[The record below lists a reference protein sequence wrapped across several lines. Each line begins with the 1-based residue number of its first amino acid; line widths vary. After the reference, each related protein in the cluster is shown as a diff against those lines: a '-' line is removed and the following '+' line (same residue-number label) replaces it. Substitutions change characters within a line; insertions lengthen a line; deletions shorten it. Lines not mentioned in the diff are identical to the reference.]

1 MPSCAGAGQ
10 TCVYL
15 GTAGDAPQRIAPT
28 AHHTSMDLNALTL
41 LVEIIDSGNLS
52 QAARKLKMTRANVSY
67 HLTQLEKGLGVQ
79 LVKRTTRRVEP
90 TEVGLRLYEHGRN
103 IRNELAAAQE
113 TITSLGEE
121 LQGRVGISVPSGYGQ
136 IVMSD
141 WLIEFKRLY
150 PGIVLDVLFENR
162 ADHLRDEV
170 DIAIRVIQ
178 DPPLSVVARSLGNVR
193 YVACASLDYA
203 AQHGLPQT
211 LLELRNAPLITAGVM
226 GRQLRLSA
234 YQGLERQ
241 EVVLEPTLI
250 SEHFPFLRQGILAG
264 LGVGLVPDYVVQD
277 AVASGEVLTTLQE
290 YRLSIFGTHLYLLYL
305 PNRHQTRAVRTCI
318 DFLLEKARSRG
329 DTSAS

>member
-1 MPSCAGAGQ
+1 
-10 TCVYL
+10 
-15 GTAGDAPQRIAPT
+15 
-28 AHHTSMDLNALTL
+28 MDINALTL

-67 HLTQLEKGLGVQ
+67 HLTQLEKNLGVQ

-103 IRNELAAAQE
+103 IRNELSAARE

-121 LQGRVGISVPSGYGQ
+121 LKGRVGISVPSGYGQ
-136 IVMSD
+136 IVMSS

-162 ADHLRDEV
+162 ADNLRDEV

-178 DPPLSVVARSLGNVR
+178 EPPLSVVARSMGNVR
-193 YVACASLDYA
+193 YVACASREYA

-211 LLELRNAPLITAGVM
+211 LLELRSAPLITAGVM
-226 GRQLRLSA
+226 GRQLRLAA
-234 YQGLERQ
+234 YQGNDRQ
-241 EVVLEPTLI
+241 EILLEPTLI

-264 LGVGLVPDYVVQD
+264 LGVGIVPDYVVQD
-277 AVASGEVLTTLQE
+277 AVAHGEVLTSLDE

-305 PNRHQTRAVRTCI
+305 PNRHQTKAVRTCI
-318 DFLLEKARSRG
+318 DFLLEKARNK
-329 DTSAS
+329 AEQEQPMA

>member
-1 MPSCAGAGQ
+1 
-10 TCVYL
+10 
-15 GTAGDAPQRIAPT
+15 
-28 AHHTSMDLNALTL
+28 MDLNALTL

-67 HLTQLEKGLGVQ
+67 HLNQLEKSLGVQ
-79 LVKRTTRRVEP
+79 LVQRTTRRVEP

-103 IRNELAAAQE
+103 ICNELAAAQE

-162 ADHLRDEV
+162 ADNLRDEV

-178 DPPLSVVARSLGNVR
+178 EPPLSVVARSLGNVR
-193 YVACASLDYA
+193 YVACASRDYA
-203 AQHGLPQT
+203 ATHGLPRT
-211 LLELRNAPLITAGVM
+211 LLELRNTPLITAGVM

-241 EVVLEPTLI
+241 EVTLEPTLI
-250 SEHFPFLRQGILAG
+250 SEHFPFLRQGIMAG
-264 LGVGLVPDYVVQD
+264 LGVGLVPDYVVHNE
-277 AVASGEVLTTLQE
+277 VASGEVLTTLQE

-305 PNRHQTRAVRTCI
+305 PNRHQTKAVRTCI
-318 DFLLEKARSRG
+318 DFLLDKARARE
-329 DTSAS
+329 ALQ

>member
-1 MPSCAGAGQ
+1 
-10 TCVYL
+10 
-15 GTAGDAPQRIAPT
+15 
-28 AHHTSMDLNALTL
+28 MDLNALTL

-162 ADHLRDEV
+162 ADNLRDEV

>member
-1 MPSCAGAGQ
+1 
-10 TCVYL
+10 
-15 GTAGDAPQRIAPT
+15 
-28 AHHTSMDLNALTL
+28 MDLNALTL

-67 HLTQLEKGLGVQ
+67 HLNQLEKSLGVQ
-79 LVKRTTRRVEP
+79 LVQRTTRRMEP

-136 IVMSD
+136 IVVSD

-162 ADHLRDEV
+162 ADNLRDEV

-178 DPPLSVVARSLGNVR
+178 EPPLSVVARSLGNVR
-193 YVACASLDYA
+193 YVACASLAYA
-203 AQHGLPQT
+203 AAHGLPRT
-211 LLELRNAPLITAGVM
+211 LLELRNTPLITAGVM

-241 EVVLEPTLI
+241 EVTLEPTLI
-250 SEHFPFLRQGILAG
+250 SEHFPFLRQGIMAG

-277 AVASGEVLTTLQE
+277 AITNGEVLTTLQE

-305 PNRHQTRAVRTCI
+305 PNRHQTKAVRTCI
-318 DFLLEKARSRG
+318 DFLLDKARSRE
-329 DTSAS
+329 ALQ